1 MDAAETM
8 EGRIGYSEAKT
19 DLVPEIER
27 RSDLQNRGGLSYNR
41 NRFGFG

>member
-27 RSDLQNRGGLSYNR
+27 RSRSAEAKGVKL
-41 NRFGFG
+41 